1 MAKAC
6 AYLCRQCCFID
17 GFGEFG
23 EFGEFGNSDQRSV
36 FAATCNLG
44 TTVSPRLQ
52 MTSLTIRVT
61 QFIQIQTLE
70 W

>member
-23 EFGEFGNSDQRSV
+23 LSLCLHMPVKSSTLLASVKSVKRS
-36 FAATCNLG
+36 N
-44 TTVSPRLQ
+44 
-52 MTSLTIRVT
+52 
-61 QFIQIQTLE
+61 
-70 W
+70 